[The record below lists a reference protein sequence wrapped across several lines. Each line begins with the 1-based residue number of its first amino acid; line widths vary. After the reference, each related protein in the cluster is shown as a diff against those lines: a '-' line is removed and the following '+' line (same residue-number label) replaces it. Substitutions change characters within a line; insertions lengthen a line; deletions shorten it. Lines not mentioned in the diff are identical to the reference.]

1 MEELNM
7 KTNYKR
13 ALKTM
18 AKMENHIYY
27 DTLDTVVL
35 VSESHFIISVPY
47 ADWQELVEGVN
58 SVFKKNE
65 LTQNDTL
72 RKIFL
77 DNRDGIGVQCK
88 MTNAAIYCGD
98 KLTRVFKADDSL
110 GVFNEKFL
118 DVVRDTI
125 HADYLVYGMTVNI
138 TSKQI
143 KTPMIHAD
151 FDVNDKLISGVAI
164 LPINC
169 DVRDIF
175 NRIME

>member
-1 MEELNM
+1 
-7 KTNYKR
+7 
-13 ALKTM
+13 M

-47 ADWQELVEGVN
+47 ADWQELVEGTE

-65 LTQNDTL
+65 MTHCDTL
-72 RKIFL
+72 RKIFT
-77 DNRDGIGVQCK
+77 DNKDGVQCK

-98 KLTRVFKADDSL
+98 KLTRVFKADDKL
-110 GVFNEKFL
+110 GVVNEKFL

-125 HADYLVYGMTVNI
+125 HGDYIANSMTVNANGYM
-138 TSKQI
+138 I
-143 KTPMIHAD
+143 KSPIVYAD
-151 FDVNDKLISGVAI
+151 FDANDKLISGVAV

-169 DVRDIF
+169 DVRNVF
-175 NRIME
+175 NHIME

>member
-1 MEELNM
+1 M

-13 ALKTM
+13 ALKAM
-18 AKMENHIYY
+18 AKMENRIYY
-27 DTLDTVVL
+27 DTLDAVVL

-47 ADWQELVEGVN
+47 ADWQELVEGTEN
-58 SVFKKNE
+58 VFKKNE

-72 RKIFL
+72 RKIFT
-77 DNRDGIGVQCK
+77 DNKDGVQCK

-98 KLTRVFKADDSL
+98 KLARVFKADSVL
-110 GVFNEKFL
+110 GVVNEKFL

-125 HADYLVYGMTVNI
+125 HASYIACSMTVKANGYM
-138 TSKQI
+138 I
-143 KTPMIHAD
+143 KSPIIYAD
-151 FDVNDKLISGVAI
+151 FYDDKLISGVAV

-169 DVRDIF
+169 DVRDVF

>member
-1 MEELNM
+1 M

-13 ALKTM
+13 ALKAM

-47 ADWQELVEGVN
+47 ADWQELVESIE
-58 SVFKKNE
+58 SVFKKNK
-65 LTQNDTL
+65 LSQNDTL
-72 RKIFL
+72 RKIFY
-77 DNRDGIGVQCK
+77 DNKDGVQCK

-98 KLTRVFKADDSL
+98 KLTRVFKADNSL
-110 GVFNEKFL
+110 GVVNEKFL
-118 DVVRDTI
+118 DVIRDTI
-125 HADYLVYGMTVNI
+125 HVDYLVYGMTVNT
-138 TSKQI
+138 TSEQI
-143 KTPMIHAD
+143 KVPMIHAD
-151 FDVNDKLISGVAI
+151 FDANDKLISGVAV

-169 DVRDIF
+169 DVRDVF

>member
-1 MEELNM
+1 M

-13 ALKTM
+13 ALKAM
-18 AKMENHIYY
+18 AKMEKRIYF
-27 DTLDTVVL
+27 DTLDSVVL

-47 ADWQELVEGVN
+47 AEWQELVEGVDT
-58 SVFKKNE
+58 VFKKNE
-65 LTQNDTL
+65 LSQNDAL
-72 RKIFL
+72 RKIFY
-77 DNRDGIGVQCK
+77 DNKDGVPCR

-98 KLTRVFKADDSL
+98 KLARVFKANNTL

-125 HADYLVYGMTVNI
+125 HADYLVYGMTVNT
-138 TSKQI
+138 TSEQI
-143 KTPMIHAD
+143 KVPMIHAD
-151 FDVNDKLISGVAI
+151 FDANDKLISGVAI

-169 DVRDIF
+169 NVRDVF

>member
-1 MEELNM
+1 M

-13 ALKTM
+13 ALKAM
-18 AKMENHIYY
+18 AKMEKKIYF
-27 DTLDTVVL
+27 DTLDSVVL

-47 ADWQELVEGVN
+47 AEWQELVEGVN
-58 SVFKKNE
+58 TVFKKNE
-65 LTQNDTL
+65 LSQNDAL
-72 RKIFL
+72 RKIFY
-77 DNRDGIGVQCK
+77 DNKDGIGVQCE

-98 KLTRVFKADDSL
+98 KLTRVFKASDSL

-125 HADYLVYGMTVNI
+125 HADYLVYGMTVNT
-138 TSKQI
+138 TSEQI
-143 KTPMIHAD
+143 KVPMIHAD
-151 FDVNDKLISGVAI
+151 FDANDKLIRGVAI

-169 DVRDIF
+169 NVRDVF

>member
-1 MEELNM
+1 M

-13 ALKTM
+13 ALKAM
-18 AKMENHIYY
+18 AKMEKKIYF

-47 ADWQELVEGVN
+47 ADWQELVEGTE

-72 RKIFL
+72 RKIFI
-77 DNRDGIGVQCK
+77 DNRDGVQCK

-98 KLTRVFKADDSL
+98 KLTRVFKANFSL

-125 HADYLVYGMTVNI
+125 HAYYLAGGMTV
-138 TSKQI
+138 
-143 KTPMIHAD
+143 KTDNEMIRVPMIHAD
-151 FDVNDKLISGVAI
+151 FNANDELISGVAI

-169 DVRDIF
+169 DVRTVLKSVI
-175 NRIME
+175 E